1 MDNTQQQSLNDFDDT
16 ASQGS
21 ARSTGRSLL
30 ERIQA
35 QREREAA
42 AAAAAAATSNTFVP
56 NQTQQSQQPT
66 PQQINIP
73 NYGESMA
80 SNAMGSSS
88 MMNTVSLPENSNFFS
103 SAWNNISSS
112 MESGMA
118 YHQQQ
123 QEEQETNIGD
133 NMEDALLAPSGTHRY
148 GASTEN
154 YSMTSY
160 FTTFVN
166 DVYGLFLRLPV
177 PARIVTVVLLLYIAL
192 KLL

>member
-1 MDNTQQQSLNDFDDT
+1 MDNTPLNDVDET

-42 AAAAAAATSNTFVP
+42 AAAAAAAAESSNTFVP
-56 NQTQQSQQPT
+56 NQPQQQST

-80 SNAMGSSS
+80 TNAMGNSS
-88 MMNTVSLPENSNFFS
+88 MMTASLTTTENSNFFS
-103 SAWNNISSS
+103 SAWNNITSS
-112 MESGMA
+112 MENGMA

-123 QEEQETNIGD
+123 HQEPEIISGD
-133 NMEDALLAPSGTHRY
+133 GMEDALLPPSGAHRY
-148 GASTEN
+148 GAGTSAEN
-154 YSMTSY
+154 YSMAGY

-177 PARIVTVVLLLYIAL
+177 PARIVTVVLLLYIAM